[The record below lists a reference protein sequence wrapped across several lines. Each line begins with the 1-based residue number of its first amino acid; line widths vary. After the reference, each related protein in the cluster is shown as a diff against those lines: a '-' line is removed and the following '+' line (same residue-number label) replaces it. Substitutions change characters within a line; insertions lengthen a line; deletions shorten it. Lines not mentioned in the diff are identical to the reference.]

1 MMKIKSIKNI
11 AKPLLRGHL

>member
-1 MMKIKSIKNI
+1 MKIKSIKNI